1 MEFDL
6 ATGGHPAL
14 EVLHPLL
21 GEVPGSKLER
31 IVMEKPS
38 DTSQKPLLAETFER
52 VWSQALLA
60 VSTAEEEAARCVQ
73 RVADV
78 AGWNQEEMVR
88 QGRLLAERLTGQRK
102 DLERNVEEGVRRA
115 LSHFMVPRR
124 EQLQDVETRLLRLA
138 ERIDALGQRK

>member
-1 MEFDL
+1 VEFDP

-14 EVLHPLL
+14 EVLRPLP
-21 GEVPGSKLER
+21 GEVSGSKLER
-31 IVMEKPS
+31 IVMEKSP
-38 DTSQKPLLAETFER
+38 DTQKRLLAETFER

-73 RVADV
+73 RVAEV

-124 EQLQDVETRLLRLA
+124 EQLQDVEARLLRLA